1 MTAERMVQPVRWE
14 RVALGGLVAGVILI
28 LVQMVFHYVHGGPNW
43 WFFRALKHPIAGA
56 PSIIR
61 YAGLHFI
68 SGVMAIYLYAAVR
81 PRYGP
86 GGPKTAAA
94 VGVVYWVIRYAIP
107 TIDFYP
113 LLAPEFTGPGW
124 VSGWWIGSAVELAGI
139 ILAILAGAFAYKEH

>member
-56 PSIIR
+56 PSIIG
-61 YAGLHFI
+61 YARLHFI
-68 SGVMAIYLYAAVR
+68 IGVMAIYLYAAVR

-86 GGPKTAAA
+86 GPKTAAA
-94 VGVVYWVIRYAIP
+94 VGVAYWVIGYAIP
-107 TIDFYP
+107 TIAFYP
-113 LLAPEFTGPGW
+113 LLAPEFRGPGW
-124 VSGWWIGSAVELAGI
+124 PRGWLIASAVEFAGI
-139 ILAILAGAFAYKEH
+139 ILASLAGAFAYKEP